1 MRILHLDGARRWGG
15 GQNQVRLLMHE
26 LERRKIRQLC
36 LCPAASPLERR
47 LRAESLP
54 VAAMRWRGGTD
65 IGVAR
70 AIHRLAK
77 DYDILHC
84 HDGHALQL
92 SLIPAW
98 LRKKPIIATR
108 RVHFAARPAVWNRP
122 VKVIAITEAVKR
134 RLVESGTDESRIL
147 VVNSAIDIEEVKG
160 LEEASPSLRDRLG
173 VDEGEFLAG
182 TVGAMFEFKNQ
193 KLIAHAAAL
202 DRSILWIIVGEGPE
216 RGNIES
222 AIKAHGVNAHVRL
235 AGAPADARPFIREFN
250 AFVFTS
256 RGEALGTSLLD
267 AMALD
272 VPVVA
277 PDDAGPGEL
286 LGPVHAETG
295 NSLYP
300 LDDAAALAAA
310 VRRIRDEPELR
321 RTMITAQRK
330 RLGDYR
336 IQSTVD
342 DVVDVYRDVL
352 GG

>member
-1 MRILHLDGARRWGG
+1 MRILHLDGAHRWGG

-26 LERRKIRQLC
+26 LERRHIRQLC

-65 IGVAR
+65 ISVAR

-77 DYDILHC
+77 DYDLIHC

-92 SLIPAW
+92 ALVPAW
-98 LRKKPIIATR
+98 LRKTPIVATR
-108 RVHFAARPAVWNRP
+108 RLHFSARPAVWNKPAR
-122 VKVIAITEAVKR
+122 VIAITEAVKR
-134 RLVESGTDESRIL
+134 RLIESGINESRIR
-147 VVNSAIDIEEVKG
+147 VVHSAIDIDEVKQ
-160 LEEASPSLRDRLG
+160 LAKATPTLRDRLG
-173 VDEGEFLAG
+173 VDDEEFLAG

-193 KLIAHAAAL
+193 KLIPHAAAIE
-202 DRSILWIIVGEGPE
+202 RSILWVIVGEGPE
-216 RGNIES
+216 RPAIEG
-222 AIKAHGVNAHVRL
+222 AVKAHGVGANVRL
-235 AGAPADARPFIREFN
+235 VGATADARPFIREFN

-272 VPVVA
+272 VPVIA
-277 PDDAGPGEL
+277 PADAGPGEL
-286 LGPVHAETG
+286 LAPVHAETG
-295 NSLYP
+295 CSLYP

-321 RTMITAQRK
+321 RKMVEGQRK
-330 RLGDYR
+330 RLVDYR
-336 IQSTVD
+336 IQLTVD
-342 DVVDVYRDVL
+342 SVVDVYRDVL